1 MKINK
6 RCLSTFSKT
15 KPYLALG
22 SKSKLFDTTFSL
34 TSELSLY
41 DYSTDIHYPTLQLDR
56 KFSKLIWCEKNEK
69 SILATGHDNGM
80 ISLYEP
86 DLEGNSFKILN
97 SFTGLDGDV
106 LGLDFNIS
114 KNVIAA
120 GSSNGKIIF
129 WNLDKI
135 DQQYKCDIA
144 INANITTLAWNK
156 KVSRILC
163 AGTDDGRMLVLDIR
177 AKNIAMTLENP
188 EIKTVSNL
196 SWHPNCPTSIFASTN
211 LNCLHSFNLSTDSM
225 STIGEHKVL
234 GFDILDDKTL
244 IAYSKERINYIDIDK
259 QQIRNYEEV
268 EGLFEA
274 SFSHRDPL
282 CCLSNSNGFTTISS
296 RRDESIA
303 LRNPQKIF
311 RDYVLGG
318 NDYVLGENYY
328 KIKYPKM
335 IKITKNDLSHSLM
348 KLIYKS
354 GKFNLT
360 NKNRKE
366 VANLIFE
373 GKENGNVKNEDKNN
387 NVDSVS
393 NLDINGNIK
402 NDSNDF
408 GLSFDLNDPVIV
420 KLIKHDFEN
429 IQSGLKTVDLKFVL
443 NLLQKKEIDC
453 KNNPIEYL
461 LYLYSTGKY
470 EEMVE
475 TLPPYQWKIMISIL
489 LFSDYSLENCYECF
503 KLILNQI
510 EKDEDKQILFL
521 LTNNPKEILNITT
534 PTKSSPSSVFEINE
548 FFAEYIPI
556 VEKIK
561 ALKIKS
567 EDKYLD
573 EFVRYAKD
581 HGLYE
586 LVKDLDLE
594 KMPEKVLEKLTISNK
609 EIPKKSFVSPP
620 QPNQKNVYPPQHN
633 QNISYPPQSSQN
645 VYPPQPSQ
653 SVRYPPQPSQNV
665 SYPPRPGKAHPSLPS
680 QTPSSK
686 IYPSQSNQSSSPTER
701 PRGPVFSRVVPSMRQ
716 NIRPPIGRPDVGSQS
731 IPTPSSGFCTRP
743 PVKSPLYSCPSSGS
757 TPNFSGNVRP
767 PGKVPSTYGSENSSY
782 LAPKTPPLPHQ
793 GVKSIIPKPSVHPT
807 PNPSTTSRSQ
817 ATDSFYDKIGLS
829 TDFENIYEKLREEA
843 SKKNNLIIGNKIKDA
858 NRRFSVFQNLDKLS
872 LTNNVLYKMNL
883 LVQTFKD
890 VTERNLLRQSVKVI
904 IEECIDVQENQC
916 NIWMPAI
923 FTLVQLVY

>member
-1 MKINK
+1 
-6 RCLSTFSKT
+6 
-15 KPYLALG
+15 
-22 SKSKLFDTTFSL
+22 
-34 TSELSLY
+34 
-41 DYSTDIHYPTLQLDR
+41 
-56 KFSKLIWCEKNEK
+56 
-69 SILATGHDNGM
+69 M

-163 AGTDDGRMLVLDIR
+163 AGTDDGRILVLDIR

-225 STIGEHKVL
+225 STIGDHKVL

-311 RDYVLGG
+311 M
-318 NDYVLGENYY
+318 DYVLGENNYVLGTNNY
-328 KIKYPKM
+328 KIKYPEM
-335 IKITKNDLSHSLM
+335 IKITQNDLSHSLM
-348 KLIYKS
+348 KLIYKE

-366 VANLIFE
+366 VAKLIFDSDV
-373 GKENGNVKNEDKNN
+373 ENGDKE
-387 NVDSVS
+387 SVAD
-393 NLDINGNIK
+393 LDINGNIK
-402 NDSNDF
+402 IDSND
-408 GLSFDLNDPVIV
+408 FDLNDPVIV

-429 IQSGLKTVDLKFVL
+429 IQSCLKNVDLKSVL
-443 NLLQKKEIDC
+443 NLLQKKEVDC

-470 EEMVE
+470 EEMVQ
-475 TLPPYQWKIMISIL
+475 TLPSSQWKIMISIL

-503 KLILNQI
+503 KIILNQI
-510 EKDEDKQILFL
+510 EKEEDKQILFL

-586 LVKDLDLE
+586 LVKDLDHEKMVEKVSEKALE
-594 KMPEKVLEKLTISNK
+594 KITISNK
-609 EIPKKSFVSPP
+609 EMPKKSFVSPP
-620 QPNQKNVYPPQHN
+620 QPNQNVNKNV
-633 QNISYPPQSSQN
+633 SYPPQPSQN

-653 SVRYPPQPSQNV
+653 SNVYPPQ
-665 SYPPRPGKAHPSLPS
+665 PS

-686 IYPSQSNQSSSPTER
+686 IYPPQSNRSSTPTER
-701 PRGPVFSRVVPSMRQ
+701 PRGPAIPRVVPSMRQ

-793 GVKSIIPKPSVHPT
+793 GIKGVIPKPSVHPT

-817 ATDSFYDKIGLS
+817 STDSFYDKIGLS

-890 VTERNLLRQSVKVI
+890 VTEKNLLRQSVKVI